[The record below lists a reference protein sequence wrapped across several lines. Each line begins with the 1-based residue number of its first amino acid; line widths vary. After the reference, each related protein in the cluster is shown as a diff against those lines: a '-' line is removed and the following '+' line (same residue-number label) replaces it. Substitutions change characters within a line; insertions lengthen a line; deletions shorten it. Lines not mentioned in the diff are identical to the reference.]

1 MDKCHRFTI
10 IQGIHGS
17 SWFRIFFTSWF
28 LLHFLFQLPWGG
40 QANHR
45 LHPGLRLAALGCAWL
60 RLAALGCAWRC
71 RCGGQRS
78 TRRECGRVGIL
89 AQQRARLYIETK
101 SIHQVSTS
109 LNFSSSRKS
118 RKSSY
123 LEITMVDNL
132 QMSKAHK
139 KQSTVGSWSSENGVK
154 SSCDSRKILCN

>member
-1 MDKCHRFTI
+1 MVH
-10 IQGIHGS
+10 HGS
-17 SWFRIFFTSWF
+17 ESFSLPDFYCTSYSNCPGAVRQTTDFTPGCAW
-28 LLHFLFQLPWGG
+28 L
-40 QANHR
+40 R
-45 LHPGLRLAALGCAWL
+45 LAALGCAWLRLAALGCAWL

-139 KQSTVGSWSSENGVK
+139 KQSTVGS
-154 SSCDSRKILCN
+154 

>member
-1 MDKCHRFTI
+1 MVQNLF
-10 IQGIHGS
+10 
-17 SWFRIFFTSWF
+17 
-28 LLHFLFQLPWGG
+28 HFLISIALPIPTALGRSG
-40 QANHR
+40 KPPTSPR
-45 LHPGLRLAALGCAWL
+45 AALGCAWL

>member
-1 MDKCHRFTI
+1 MVH
-10 IQGIHGS
+10 HGS
-17 SWFRIFFTSWF
+17 ESFSLPDFYCTSYSNCPGAVRQTTDFT
-28 LLHFLFQLPWGG
+28 P
-40 QANHR
+40 
-45 LHPGLRLAALGCAWL
+45 GCAWL

-139 KQSTVGSWSSENGVK
+139 KQSTVGS
-154 SSCDSRKILCN
+154 